1 MSNRK
6 RAVYLVFVIAVLIGI
21 LSYVLDRVGIIKV
34 GDYIPQLAGENKPI
48 ENDQAYPTEVDKLDN
63 LKLEQKLLEEEEK
76 LAQKEQTLTE
86 AEAKLKQGE
95 QNLEEQKKSLLAEK
109 EKLHRKITEWND
121 RKKNVKDLANKV
133 ENMQPEKAKEM
144 MDGWND
150 FDIIDVLRQIDANA
164 LEEGKVSISSYLLTL
179 FDKKRRSE
187 LTRKMLLPPLEIE
200 SIPGVDEES

>member
-21 LSYVLDRVGIIKV
+21 LSYVLDRMGIIKV
-34 GDYIPQLAGENKPI
+34 DDYIPQLAGENKPI

-121 RKKNVKDLANKV
+121 RKKNLKDLANKV
-133 ENMQPEKAKEM
+133 ESMQPEKAKEM

-187 LTRKMLLPPLEIE
+187 LTRKMLLPPLEVE
-200 SIPGVDEES
+200 STPGVDEES